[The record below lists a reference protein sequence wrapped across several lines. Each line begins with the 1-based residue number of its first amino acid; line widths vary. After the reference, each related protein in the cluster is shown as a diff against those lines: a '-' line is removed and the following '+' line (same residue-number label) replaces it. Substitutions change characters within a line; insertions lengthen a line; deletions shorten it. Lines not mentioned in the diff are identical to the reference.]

1 MPTEVHIGIDRE
13 KITVS
18 PYAVRVRTGR
28 IRRHRSGSL
37 IEALPIAPS
46 GRSREDRVTFAARL
60 GLPLIFAS
68 AVLYAAGIPWWLSA
82 AASVITVGT
91 VWRRQARAAQLGVF
105 EAPAD
110 ARVLRRERPAFER
123 AIVTARRI
131 RRTWPALSGM
141 IDPVTAGHALTG
153 ALDDL
158 ATVLV
163 RRQEIL
169 RLRDGLAGVR
179 EEDIPA
185 DSPAKLALN
194 DQRERVGQLL
204 RETSEQAGHILSAIE
219 ATARAGEAFLREQH
233 LGDTVRQAE
242 LVLSSL
248 SVSAPSAGS
257 GTELAERTGAVISAY
272 RDLSALPAAL
282 PAAPPAADQS

>member
-1 MPTEVHIGIDRE
+1 VPTELHIGIDRE
-13 KITVS
+13 KIVVT
-18 PYAVRVRTGR
+18 PYAVRARTGR

-46 GRSREDRVTFAARL
+46 GRSREERVTFAARL

-82 AASVITVGT
+82 VASVLTVGT
-91 VWRRQARAAQLGVF
+91 VWRRQARAAQPGVF

-110 ARVLRRERPAFER
+110 ARVLRQGRPTYER

-141 IDPVTAGHALTG
+141 IDPVTTGHALTG

-179 EEDIPA
+179 EEDVPA
-185 DSPAKLALN
+185 DSPAKLAL
-194 DQRERVGQLL
+194 DGQRERVERLW
-204 RETSEQAGHILSAIE
+204 RETGEQAEHIVSAIE
-219 ATARAGEAFLREQH
+219 ATARSGEAFVREQR
-233 LGDTVRQAE
+233 LGETVRRAE
-242 LVLSSL
+242 LELASL
-248 SVSAPSAGS
+248 SVGAPADGG
-257 GTELAERTGAVISAY
+257 GTELAERTSAVIGAY
-272 RDLSALPAAL
+272 RDLSALPKAL
-282 PAAPPAADQS
+282 P